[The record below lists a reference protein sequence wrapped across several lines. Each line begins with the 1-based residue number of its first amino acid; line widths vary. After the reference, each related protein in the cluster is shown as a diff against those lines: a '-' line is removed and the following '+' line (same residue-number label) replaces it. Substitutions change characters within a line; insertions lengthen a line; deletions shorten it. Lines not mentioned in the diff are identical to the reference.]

1 MVKKTARTRH
11 PGRWTCRH
19 LSGHVSATP
28 RAKAIGCS
36 TLVITYT
43 NLTVPHSAAIVNRP
57 RPPRPARRV
66 VKKTARRSSPG
77 RWTCRHLSGRF
88 CAKPESE
95 GNWNSE
101 LLAVY
106 NLTVP
111 HSAASVNRPFPPR
124 GAMQYADLRGDLVAL
139 GHCAF
144 LRCRIAASL
153 ASNCPT
159 FPLRRPSCRRRLWLS
174 MRSRL
179 IISS

>member
-1 MVKKTARTRH
+1 MADRASQSHMRLRQDRAPMAGWDDHHPTRR
-11 PGRWTCRH
+11 G
-19 LSGHVSATP
+19 A
-28 RAKAIGCS
+28 
-36 TLVITYT
+36 
-43 NLTVPHSAAIVNRP
+43 RP
-57 RPPRPARRV
+57 RGAMQYADRRNPRCRRPPPKARRP

-101 LLAVY
+101 SLAVY